1 MLAYGVK
8 DLTTGEDICHKA
20 TRQQVADLI
29 GAPVGRVPSMAK
41 AGRLHDSR
49 YLIHVEGELEDLV
62 DEEFRERWDEVRKS
76 VMNGLRKEQRRRN
89 PILLD
94 LLRRQVSP
102 GRKTPISLSPAN
114 IKICNLLR

>member
-41 AGRLHDSR
+41 AGRLHNGR
-49 YLIHVEGELEDLV
+49 YLIWIEGELEDLV
-62 DEEFRERWDEVRKS
+62 DEQFREDWDEARENVLK
-76 VMNGLRKEQRRRN
+76 GLRKAQRREHG
-89 PILLD
+89 I
-94 LLRRQVSP
+94 
-102 GRKTPISLSPAN
+102 N
-114 IKICNLLR
+114 IG

>member
-1 MLAYGVK
+1 MLAYGIKDVTTGK
-8 DLTTGEDICHKA
+8 DLCRRC

-41 AGRLHDSR
+41 AGRLHNGR
-49 YLIHVEGELEDLV
+49 YLIWIEGELEDLV

-89 PILLD
+89 AVGN
-94 LLRRQVSP
+94 R
-102 GRKTPISLSPAN
+102 
-114 IKICNLLR
+114 